1 MPRTTSREIYRS
13 VWIDAPIIIF
23 EFPLSIFRG
32 TRARISS
39 HVPPIKR
46 KKANLEWRFADYKLS
61 RIFSVENFRI
71 VARYSGSVSLAT
83 AESTFGKR
91 ISPGLSGIFVQALT
105 PVFSGQARPGSSM
118 LNKYVH

>member
-1 MPRTTSREIYRS
+1 MPAYHPTFLRLKEKRRISNG
-13 VWIDAPIIIF
+13 ALPIINF
-23 EFPLSIFRG
+23 
-32 TRARISS
+32 
-39 HVPPIKR
+39 
-46 KKANLEWRFADYKLS
+46 LEYS
-61 RIFSVENFRI
+61 RTVENFRI